1 VKYPGGKRAR
11 GILEKRRME
20 PQRHDTIH
28 QCSLTSVR
36 ILITGANGLLG
47 QHLIQSRGQGTEILG
62 IVRSKDSTGSGVEYE
77 TRELDLTQFSKVVRV
92 LDAFAPEAI
101 IHTAAEGRVDAVQ
114 KRIDEFRK
122 LNVELPALLSKYAK
136 DSGAQIVHLSSNAVF
151 GGRTESYSDYSQF
164 DPINDYGILKAE
176 AEKSVMEQ
184 NASALVV
191 RPILMY
197 GWPQPS
203 GRQNPVTSWIS
214 NLREAK
220 KIRVV
225 DDVWTEPLAAWD
237 CAEAIW
243 CALDTEMSG
252 PLNVSGGVK
261 MSLLEFAHAVASVF
275 ELDSSLI
282 ESGSSGD
289 FPTLAPRPGS
299 TSFDLKRLKKE
310 LDFHPLSPLE
320 GLEKLRRDESAIAR

>member
-1 VKYPGGKRAR
+1 MRV
-11 GILEKRRME
+11 
-20 PQRHDTIH
+20 
-28 QCSLTSVR
+28 
-36 ILITGANGLLG
+36 LISGANGLLG
-47 QHLIQSRGQGTEILG
+47 HHLIQSRGQGTEILG
-62 IVRSKDSTGSGVEYE
+62 IIRAKDSTGSEVECE
-77 TRELDLTQFSKVVRV
+77 TRELDLTQFCEVIQV
-92 LDAFAPEAI
+92 LDTFAPEVI

-114 KRIDEFRK
+114 KRIDEFRT

-136 DSGAQIVHLSSNAVF
+136 NSGAQIVHLSSNAVF
-151 GGRTESYSDYSQF
+151 GGRAESYSDYSQF

-214 NLREAK
+214 NLREGK

-237 CAEAIW
+237 CVEAIW
-243 CALDTEMSG
+243 CALDKKIAG

-261 MSLLEFAHAVASVF
+261 MSLLEFAHMVASVF

-282 ESGSSGD
+282 EPASSGD

-299 TSFDLKRLKKE
+299 TSFDLKRLTEE
-310 LDFHPLSPLE
+310 LHFHPIPPLE
-320 GLEKLRRDESAIAR
+320 GLEKLKRDESATAR

>member
-1 VKYPGGKRAR
+1 
-11 GILEKRRME
+11 M
-20 PQRHDTIH
+20 
-28 QCSLTSVR
+28 
-36 ILITGANGLLG
+36 NGLLG
-47 QHLIQSRGQGTEILG
+47 RHLVQSRSQESEILG
-62 IVRSKDSTGSGVEYE
+62 IIRSKDLIGSRVACE
-77 TRELDLTQFSKVVRV
+77 THALDLMQFSEVIQV
-92 LDAFAPEAI
+92 LDTFAPEVI
-101 IHTAAEGRVDAVQ
+101 IHTAAEGRVDTVQ
-114 KRIDEFRK
+114 KRIDEFSK

-151 GGRTESYSDYSQF
+151 EGRAESYSDYSGP
-164 DPINDYGILKAE
+164 DPINDYGVLKAE
-176 AEKSVMEQ
+176 AERSVIEQ
-184 NASALVV
+184 NPSALIV

-214 NLREAK
+214 NLREGK

-243 CALDTEMSG
+243 CALDKEMSG

-261 MSLLEFAHAVASVF
+261 MSLFELAHTVASVF

-282 ESGSSGD
+282 EPASSGD
-289 FPTLAPRPGS
+289 FPTLAPRPVS
-299 TSFDLKRLKKE
+299 TSFDLKRLTEE
-310 LDFHPLSPLE
+310 LHFHPFPPLE
-320 GLEKLRRDESAIAR
+320 GLEKLKHDESAIEA

>member
-1 VKYPGGKRAR
+1 
-11 GILEKRRME
+11 
-20 PQRHDTIH
+20 
-28 QCSLTSVR
+28 VR
-36 ILITGANGLLG
+36 VLVSGANGLLG
-47 QHLIQSRGQGTEILG
+47 HHLIQSRGQHVEILG
-62 IVRSKDSTGSGVEYE
+62 LIRSKDLIRSRVACE
-77 TRELDLTQFSKVVRV
+77 TRELDLTQFSKVIRV
-92 LDAFAPEAI
+92 LDAFAPEVI

-114 KRIDEFRK
+114 NRIDEFRK

-176 AEKSVMEQ
+176 AERSVIEQ

-197 GWPQPS
+197 GWPQQS
-203 GRQNPVTSWIS
+203 GRQNPVSSWIS
-214 NLREAK
+214 NLREGK

-252 PLNVSGGVK
+252 PLNVSGGIK
-261 MSLLEFAHAVASVF
+261 MSLLDFAHMVASVF
-275 ELDSSLI
+275 EQDSSLI
-282 ESGSSGD
+282 EPASSGD

-299 TSFDLKRLKKE
+299 TSFDLKRLTGE
-310 LDFHPLSPLE
+310 LDFHPSSPLK
-320 GLEKLRRDESAIAR
+320 GLEKLKRDEPAMGR